1 VFINYPDDAN
11 PFAIGDGAKQ
21 AEWFAARFL
30 SGDDATD
37 QCLVLSDANG
47 NINGQS
53 NCDKFG
59 ELINSPRNT
68 GLYETMLT
76 IGDRLHDWE
85 PKEVSWDWSL
95 ILYALVDDSETER
108 IVQVREKLHAGDIES
123 AMLILTEM
131 RQKRLALAT
140 DGLNAPPNE

>member
-1 VFINYPDDAN
+1 MYIEYPEHSN

-37 QCLVLSDANG
+37 RCLVLSDANG

-59 ELINSPRNT
+59 ELINIPRNT

-76 IGDRLHDWE
+76 IGERLHHWE
-85 PKEVSWDWSL
+85 PKEVGSDWSL
-95 ILYALVDDSETER
+95 ILYALVDEPETEG
-108 IVQVREKLHAGDIES
+108 IVEVREKLHAGEIES
-123 AMLILTEM
+123 ALLLLTEM
-131 RQKRLALAT
+131 RQKRFALAT